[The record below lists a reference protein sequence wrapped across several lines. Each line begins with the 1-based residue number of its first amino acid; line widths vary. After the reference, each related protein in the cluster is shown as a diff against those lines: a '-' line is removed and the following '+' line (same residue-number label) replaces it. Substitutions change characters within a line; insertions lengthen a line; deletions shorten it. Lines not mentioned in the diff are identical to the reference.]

1 VPFTPLH
8 NEKRLI
14 SRIMDGDRKAFKEFH
29 VHYYPLVQ
37 QYLRLFVSDQNDLD
51 ELTQDIFLKIWV
63 KRHLLKNV
71 EAFQGYLFRMCKNH
85 VLNYFRSLKISR
97 KLVEL
102 SVSEAGVATEETE
115 SHILFKQYYKIAME
129 GIEKLSQG
137 RRRILKMSIEQGLTL
152 DEIAAE
158 MEISRAGVKKQLY
171 AATAFVR
178 KYLQEHGELSVLLF
192 AFLSLFEA

>member
-1 VPFTPLH
+1 M
-8 NEKRLI
+8 E
-14 SRIMDGDRKAFKEFH
+14 GDRKAFRQLH

-37 QYLRLFVSDQNDLD
+37 QYICLFVPSKNDLD

-63 KRHLLKNV
+63 KRHLLAGV
-71 EAFQGYLFRMCKNH
+71 EGFQGYLFRMCKNH
-85 VLNYFRSLKISR
+85 VFNYFRSLKLGR

-102 SVSEAGVATEETE
+102 SASENMMVAEDTE
-115 SHILFKQYYKIAME
+115 SVVLFKQYYKITQDA
-129 GIEKLSQG
+129 IAKLSGG
-137 RRRILKMSIEQGLTL
+137 RRRILKMTIEQGLTL

-158 MEISRAGVKKQLY
+158 MEITRAGVKKQLY

-192 AFLSLFEA
+192 AFLSLFEV

>member
-1 VPFTPLH
+1 MPFTALH

-29 VHYYPLVQ
+29 VHYFPLVQ
-37 QYLRLFVSDQNDLD
+37 QYLRLFVPDQNDRD

-71 EAFQGYLFRMCKNH
+71 QAFQGYLFRMCKNQ
-85 VLNYFRSLKISR
+85 VLNYFRSLKVGR

-102 SVSEAGVATEETE
+102 SASGEEAVAEDTE
-115 SHILFKQYYKIAME
+115 SQILFRQYYRIAMD
-129 GIEKLSQG
+129 GIGKLSQG
-137 RRRILKMSIEQGLTL
+137 RRRILLMTIEQGLSL
-152 DEIAAE
+152 DQIAAE
-158 MEISRAGVKKQLY
+158 MEITRAGVKKQLY

-178 KYLQEHGELSVLLF
+178 KYLREHGELSVLLF
-192 AFLSLFEA
+192 AFLSLFEP

>member
-1 VPFTPLH
+1 
-8 NEKRLI
+8 
-14 SRIMDGDRKAFKEFH
+14 MDGDRKAFRVFH

-85 VLNYFRSLKISR
+85 VLNYFRSLKVGR

-102 SVSEAGVATEETE
+102 SVSDEGVAMEETE
-115 SHILFKQYYKIAME
+115 SQILFKQYYKIAME

-158 MEISRAGVKKQLY
+158 MEITRAGVKKQLY

>member
-1 VPFTPLH
+1 MAFTPLH

-14 SRIMDGDRKAFKEFH
+14 SRIMEGDRKAFKEFH
-29 VHYYPLVQ
+29 IHYYPLVR
-37 QYLRLFVSDQNDLD
+37 QYLRLFITDPNDLE

-63 KRHLLKNV
+63 KRHLLMHV
-71 EAFQGYLFRMCKNH
+71 EAFQGYLFRMVKNH
-85 VLNYFRSLKISR
+85 VLNYFRSLKMGR
-97 KLVEL
+97 KMVEL
-102 SVSEAGVATEETE
+102 SASENEAAPEDTE
-115 SHILFKQYYKIAME
+115 SQILFKQYYRIAAE

-158 MEISRAGVKKQLY
+158 MEITRAGVKKQLY

-192 AFLSLFEA
+192 AFVSLFEI

>member
-1 VPFTPLH
+1 VPFTALH

-29 VHYYPLVQ
+29 VHYFPLVQ
-37 QYLRLFVSDQNDLD
+37 QYLRLFVPDQNDRD

-71 EAFQGYLFRMCKNH
+71 QAFQGYLFRMCKNQ
-85 VLNYFRSLKISR
+85 VLNYFRSLKVGR

-102 SVSEAGVATEETE
+102 SASGEEAVAEDTE
-115 SHILFKQYYKIAME
+115 SQILFRQYYRIAMD
-129 GIEKLSQG
+129 GIGKLSQG
-137 RRRILKMSIEQGLTL
+137 RRRILLMTIEQGLSL
-152 DEIAAE
+152 DQIAAE
-158 MEISRAGVKKQLY
+158 MEITRAGVKKQLY

-178 KYLQEHGELSVLLF
+178 KYLREHGELSVLLF
-192 AFLSLFEA
+192 AFLSLFEP

>member
-1 VPFTPLH
+1 M
-8 NEKRLI
+8 E
-14 SRIMDGDRKAFKEFH
+14 GDRKAFKEFH
-29 VHYYPLVQ
+29 IHYYPLVR
-37 QYLRLFVSDQNDLD
+37 QYLRLFITDPNDLE

-63 KRHLLKNV
+63 KRHLLMHV
-71 EAFQGYLFRMCKNH
+71 EAFQGYLFRMVKNH
-85 VLNYFRSLKISR
+85 VLNYFRSLKMGR
-97 KLVEL
+97 KMVEL
-102 SVSEAGVATEETE
+102 SASENEAAPEDTE
-115 SHILFKQYYKIAME
+115 SQILFKQYYRIAAE

-158 MEISRAGVKKQLY
+158 MEITRAGVKKQLY

-192 AFLSLFEA
+192 AFVSLFEI

>member
-1 VPFTPLH
+1 MAFTPLH

-14 SRIMDGDRKAFKEFH
+14 SRIMGGDRKAFKEFH
-29 VHYYPLVQ
+29 VHYFPVVQ
-37 QYLRLFVSDQNDLD
+37 QYLRLFVNDQNDLD

-63 KRHLLKNV
+63 KRHLLMHV
-71 EAFQGYLFRMCKNH
+71 EAFQGYLFRMVKNH
-85 VLNYFRSLKISR
+85 VLNYFRSLKMGR
-97 KLVEL
+97 KMVEL
-102 SVSEAGVATEETE
+102 SASENHAASDDTE
-115 SHILFKQYYKIAME
+115 SQILFRQYYRIASE

-158 MEISRAGVKKQLY
+158 MEITRAGVKKQLY

-192 AFLSLFEA
+192 AFISLFEI

>member
-1 VPFTPLH
+1 MPFTPLH

>member
-14 SRIMDGDRKAFKEFH
+14 SRIMDGDRKAFREFH
-29 VHYYPLVQ
+29 VHYYSLVQ

-85 VLNYFRSLKISR
+85 VLNYFRSLKIGR

-102 SVSEAGVATEETE
+102 SVSDEGVATEETE
-115 SHILFKQYYKIAME
+115 SQILFKQYYKIAME

-152 DEIAAE
+152 DEIATE
-158 MEISRAGVKKQLY
+158 MEITRAGVKKQLY

-178 KYLQEHGELSVLLF
+178 KYLREHGELSVLLF

>member
-1 VPFTPLH
+1 MPFTALH

-29 VHYYPLVQ
+29 VHYFPLVQ
-37 QYLRLFVSDQNDLD
+37 QYLRLFVPDQNDRD

-71 EAFQGYLFRMCKNH
+71 QAFQGYLFRMCKNQ
-85 VLNYFRSLKISR
+85 VLNYFRSLKVGR

-102 SVSEAGVATEETE
+102 SASGEEAVAEDTE
-115 SHILFKQYYKIAME
+115 SQILFRQYYRIAMD
-129 GIEKLSQG
+129 GIGKLSQG
-137 RRRILKMSIEQGLTL
+137 RRRILLMTIEQGLSL
-152 DEIAAE
+152 DQIAAE
-158 MEISRAGVKKQLY
+158 MEITRAGVKKQLY

-178 KYLQEHGELSVLLF
+178 KYLREHAELSVLLF
-192 AFLSLFEA
+192 AFLSLFEP